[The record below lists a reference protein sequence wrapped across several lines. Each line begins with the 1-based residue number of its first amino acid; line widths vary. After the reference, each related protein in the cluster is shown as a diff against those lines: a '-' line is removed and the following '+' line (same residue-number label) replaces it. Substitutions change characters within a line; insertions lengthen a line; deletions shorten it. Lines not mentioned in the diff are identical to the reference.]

1 MNRRSFQL
9 ALTAAAATAG
19 WARVGMAN
27 AQDKWPA
34 KPVKVVLSQPAG
46 SGPDNI
52 ARLLGDGMA
61 QSLGQPFVID
71 NKPGGQNVIGAQAV
85 AHSAPDGYTLYF
97 ATTAALVTNSYLFK
111 TLPYD
116 PLKDFTPVAF
126 VANSPFALLV
136 SADSPITSVQDLV
149 ARSKADPG
157 KLSIANEGPRTFGGM
172 IARLFNA
179 RSKAGAN
186 LVSYSSNGVA
196 VQDVLGG
203 HSNAIVADVAST
215 AQLVRQGRLRMLA
228 VTSPKRIAGW
238 DQVPALA
245 ETLPGVDMV
254 GWMAVVAPTGT
265 PAPVV
270 ARLNA
275 DINKLLTTPAFADK
289 LLAIG
294 PIAAPG
300 QSPQQFDAF
309 LQQEHARLGQI
320 AAEIG
325 LLPE

>member
-9 ALTAAAATAG
+9 AFAAAALAHFG
-19 WARVGMAN
+19 PASA
-27 AQDKWPA
+27 ADDKWPDR
-34 KPVKVVLSQPAG
+34 PIRMVLSQPAG

-52 ARLLGDGMA
+52 ARLLGDGLF
-61 QSLGQPFVID
+61 QSLGQPFVIE

-85 AHSAPDGYTLYF
+85 HHATPDGYTFYF

-111 TLPYD
+111 SLPYD
-116 PLKDFTPVAF
+116 PLKDFAPVAF

-136 SADSPITSVQDLV
+136 NADSPITSVQDLI
-149 ARSKADPG
+149 ARSKAAPG
-157 KLSIANEGPRTFGGM
+157 QLSVGNEGPRTFGGM

-179 RSKAGAN
+179 RTKAGAN
-186 LVSYSSNGVA
+186 LVSYSSVGTAVA
-196 VQDVLGG
+196 DLLGN
-203 HSNAIVADVAST
+203 HSDALVADVASS

-238 DQVPALA
+238 EQVPALA
-245 ETLPGVDMV
+245 ETVPGVDMV
-254 GWMAVVAPTGT
+254 GWMAVVAPAGT
-265 PAPVV
+265 PAPIVARMNTDINRLLANPVV
-270 ARLNA
+270 AEKMLG
-275 DINKLLTTPAFADK
+275 
-289 LLAIG
+289 IG

-300 QSPQQFDAF
+300 QSPAQFEAF
-309 LQQEHARLGQI
+309 LREEHRRLGQV

>member
-9 ALTAAAATAG
+9 TLAAAALAPH
-19 WARVGMAN
+19 ALLR
-27 AQDKWPA
+27 AQEPWPG
-34 KPVKVVLSQPAG
+34 KPIKVVLSQPAG

-136 SADSPITSVQDLV
+136 SADSQITSVQDLI
-149 ARSKADPG
+149 ARSKAEPG

-228 VTSPKRIAGW
+228 VTSGQRIEGW
-238 DQVPALA
+238 KQVETVG
-245 ETLPGVDMV
+245 ETLPGFDMV
-254 GWMAVVAPTGT
+254 GWMALVAPAGT
-265 PAPVV
+265 PPSIVNRV
-270 ARLNA
+270 NA
-275 DINKLLTTPAFADK
+275 ELDK
-289 LLAIG
+289 ALR
-294 PIAAPG
+294 
-300 QSPQQFDAF
+300 DKD
-309 LQQEHARLGQI
+309 
-320 AAEIG
+320 AAEKIHNVGPVTEGAGSPAQLGEFLAGEHRQWAQITKEIG
-325 LLPE
+325 VLPE